1 MSKSKTVTMY
11 KINATYFNS
20 IYKFLAGWVF
30 YNNIDDENIKF
41 KFITKKAETEM
52 FSFLKETGL
61 DLQAAVTV
69 L

>member
-41 KFITKKAETEM
+41 KFITKKAETDM
-52 FSFLKETGL
+52 FTFLKETGL

>member
-41 KFITKKAETEM
+41 KFITKKAETDM
-52 FSFLKETGL
+52 FTFLKQTGL